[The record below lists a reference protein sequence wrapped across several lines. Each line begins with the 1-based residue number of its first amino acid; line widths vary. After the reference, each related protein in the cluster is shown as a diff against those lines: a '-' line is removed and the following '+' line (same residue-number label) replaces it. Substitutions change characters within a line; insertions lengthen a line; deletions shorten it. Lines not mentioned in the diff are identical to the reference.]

1 MIQATIEPRE
11 RALVISSNC
20 RAFMR
25 QDMTSLVAATHHSER
40 PRRYSWWERTVLRF
54 YNCWFVQG
62 WL

>member
-1 MIQATIEPRE
+1 MNIEPGE
-11 RALVISSNC
+11 KSLVISSNC

-40 PRRYSWWERTVLRF
+40 RRRFNWWERAVLKF
-54 YNCWFVQG
+54 YCAWFVQG